1 MNWNSVARVS
11 KDLTPKALNVIVK
24 NKDKVIIAV
33 PYGICAYLLGRD
45 IYKTRKQNEKDF
57 LYQKLDKKRDAQIRD
72 LKVEASK
79 VKRLQEIN
87 GMLMDAVV
95 ELKEAN
101 A

>member
-1 MNWNSVARVS
+1 MNWNSGVRVS

-24 NKDKVIIAV
+24 NKDIIAV

-45 IYKTRKQNEKDF
+45 IYKTQKQNEKDF
-57 LYQKLDKKRDAQIRD
+57 LYQKLDNKRDAQIRD

>member
-1 MNWNSVARVS
+1 MNWNSVVRVS

-24 NKDKVIIAV
+24 NKDIIAV

-45 IYKTRKQNEKDF
+45 IYKTQKQNEKDF

-87 GMLMDAVV
+87 VMLMDAVV